1 MVAAD
6 WRDLQHPGRLSIAK
20 EYGFRDIDG
29 RQPDWAGY
37 VTRSVNEILD
47 RGVQDPGERF
57 WVTTGYIQLREDPRW
72 EVLTERIARD
82 LGL

>member
-1 MVAAD
+1 
-6 WRDLQHPGRLSIAK
+6 
-20 EYGFRDIDG
+20 
-29 RQPDWAGY
+29 

-72 EVLTERIARD
+72 KVLTERIARD